1 MISPLDKRSGLGEKE
16 KEKEKELAVEYH
28 KSSTTR

>member
-1 MISPLDKRSGLGEKE
+1 MISPLDERSGLGEKE